1 MATIE
6 STTTLPAT
14 GTWKID
20 LSHSWVGFSVR
31 HLGLAKV
38 RGRFNDF
45 SGSVDVADDPELSS
59 VEVEI
64 QAGSIDTRDG
74 QRDGHLVSADFF
86 DVEHHPTLRF
96 RSTRVERVGH
106 DHWAVD
112 GQLTIRGV
120 TRPVRLDVAFEGAGA
135 DPWGGQRAAFS
146 GSTEID
152 REDFGLTWNQT
163 LETGGV
169 LVGKKVRIEL
179 EIELVKEG

>member
-1 MATIE
+1 MTTIE
-6 STTTLPAT
+6 STTLPTT
-14 GTWKID
+14 GTWEID
-20 LSHSWVGFSVR
+20 LSHSSVGFSVR

-45 SGSVDVADDPELSS
+45 SGAVLVSDDPESSS

-64 QAGSIDTRDG
+64 QAGSIDTRDP

-86 DVEHHPTLRF
+86 DVEQHPTLTF
-96 RSTRVERVGH
+96 RSTGVERARG

-112 GQLTIRGV
+112 GDLTIRGV
-120 TRPVRLDVAFEGAGA
+120 TRPVRLDVAFEGAGS

-146 GSTEID
+146 ASAEVD

-179 EIELVKEG
+179 EVELIKEG